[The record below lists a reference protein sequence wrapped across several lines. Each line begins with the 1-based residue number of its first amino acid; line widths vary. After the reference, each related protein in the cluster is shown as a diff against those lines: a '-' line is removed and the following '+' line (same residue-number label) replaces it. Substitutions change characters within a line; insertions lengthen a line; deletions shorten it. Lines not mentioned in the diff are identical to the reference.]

1 MIGAKAYA
9 MVYSKGRYNGWF
21 KTRFGVWAKRETHH
35 PGNEPAFSKCSA
47 VTNDWGA
54 ESGIHY
60 MSSRRDRGHASS
72 PVMKHLAFIFP
83 TPWPGLEH
91 GLVRTE

>member
-9 MVYSKGRYNGWF
+9 KVDSKGRYNGWF
-21 KTRFGVWAKRETHH
+21 KTRFGVWAKKETHN

-54 ESGIHY
+54 ESSVHN
-60 MSSRRDRGHASS
+60 MSSHHTQLQGKNENQKEK
-72 PVMKHLAFIFP
+72 PEP
-83 TPWPGLEH
+83 
-91 GLVRTE
+91 